1 MIRRRQQNR
10 ASDSVGAPI
19 DLLGDFYQEKPR
31 RSGAKEWSAM
41 AGWYRSA
48 AKTTSKSRPGSGVL
62 SFVRDGVPSETSLG
76 VVIHTAMRQAT

>member
-1 MIRRRQQNR
+1 
-10 ASDSVGAPI
+10 
-19 DLLGDFYQEKPR
+19 
-31 RSGAKEWSAM
+31 M